1 MFPKYLTWTSGHP
14 GPLDTSMKHKKE
26 KAKIGVTLKEK
37 TKKKIDIVGRSRDME
52 EAT

>member
-14 GPLDTSMKHKKE
+14 GPLDTSRKHKKE